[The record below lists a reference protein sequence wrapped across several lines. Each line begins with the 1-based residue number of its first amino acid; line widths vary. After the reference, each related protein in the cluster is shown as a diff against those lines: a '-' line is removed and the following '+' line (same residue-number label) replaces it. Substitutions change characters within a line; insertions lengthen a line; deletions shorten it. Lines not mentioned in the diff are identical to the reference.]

1 MPDTITTP
9 TTNYFRIAAV
19 AGVASGLVVLVN
31 AAKRAGVIPTSTLTQ
46 LLAPTAQIL
55 ALLLVT
61 GLFAAYGRRAGTL
74 GLVGFL
80 LNFVALAAL
89 VGVEFTINLVFAE
102 LPTATIT
109 DLRDGPLGVALLVAS
124 VLFLVGTLV
133 FCASLARLRT
143 LPPVALAL
151 YAVGAVPV
159 ALRAA
164 VPEAVLDV
172 ALAVL
177 AIGIVWL
184 AARLW
189 QDSRRTPA

>member
-1 MPDTITTP
+1 VSDTITTP
-9 TTNYFRIAAV
+9 NTHYFRIAAV
-19 AGVASGLVVLVN
+19 AGVVSGLVVLVN
-31 AAKRAGVIPTSTLTQ
+31 AAKRAGVIPTSALTQ

-61 GLFAAYGRRAGTL
+61 GLFVAYGRRAGTL

-102 LPTATIT
+102 LPADTVT
-109 DLRDGPLGVALLVAS
+109 DLRAGPLGTALLVAS

-143 LPPVALAL
+143 LPLPALAL
-151 YAVGAVPV
+151 YAVGSVPV
-159 ALRAA
+159 ALRTA
-164 VPEAVLDV
+164 VPEAVLDA

-184 AARLW
+184 AAWLW
-189 QDSRRTPA
+189 QNSRRASA